1 MTTRSANVGVVVVV
15 VVVSGFVV
23 VIVVVL
29 ERMFGVRRPCF
40 VTTGNDETIV
50 CRLNADFCCF
60 GNSLLIRKR
69 KSFAAE
75 IGN

>member
-1 MTTRSANVGVVVVV
+1 MTTRSANVGVVVV

-40 VTTGNDETIV
+40 VTT
-50 CRLNADFCCF
+50 
-60 GNSLLIRKR
+60 
-69 KSFAAE
+69 
-75 IGN
+75 